1 MKKIVTKVKNKVKLD
16 KNLSVFLFV
25 LLIVGLISGS
35 IFASILNDSD
45 KFLVTEHLNSFL
57 TNIEQNKLDYLTT
70 FKNNLLEHLLNT
82 IIIWLLGISVIGLP
96 IIIVMYFSKSFILG
110 FTIGCII
117 NTFKFKGVLFALIY
131 TFPFEIINILV
142 LMLLVMYSMS
152 FSFKMIYS
160 VFKKKTIDFKIIINK
175 YLIIL
180 IISIISNIISCIYNS
195 YLLPIIMKSLI
206 TFIR

>member
-1 MKKIVTKVKNKVKLD
+1 MKKIITRVKNKVKLD

-35 IFASILNDSD
+35 VFASILNSSD
-45 KFLVTEHLNSFL
+45 KILVNEHLNSFL
-57 TNIEQNKLDYLTT
+57 TSIEQNKLDYFAT
-70 FKNNLLEHLLNT
+70 FKNNITQDLLNT
-82 IIIWLLGISVIGLP
+82 IIIWLLGISIIGLP
-96 IIIVMYFSKSFILG
+96 IIIIMYFCSSFILG
-110 FTIGCII
+110 FTVGCII
-117 NTFKFKGVLFALIY
+117 STFKFKGCLFALVY

-160 VFKKKTIDFKIIINK
+160 VFKKKTIDFKLMINK
-175 YLIIL
+175 YLIVLLISLVVNIL
-180 IISIISNIISCIYNS
+180 ACIYNS
-195 YLLPIIMKSLI
+195 YLLPNIMKSLI

>member
-1 MKKIVTKVKNKVKLD
+1 MKIIAKIKNKVNMD
-16 KNLSVFLFV
+16 KNLSIFLFV
-25 LLIVGLISGS
+25 LLIVGIISGS
-35 IFASILNDSD
+35 IFASILNSSD
-45 KFLVTEHLNSFL
+45 KILVNEHLNSFL
-57 TNIEQNKLDYLTT
+57 TSIEQNNLDYFST
-70 FKNNLLEHLLNT
+70 FKNNLGQELLNT

-96 IIIVMYFSKSFILG
+96 IIIIMYFSTNFILG

-117 NTFKFKGVLFALIY
+117 STFKFKGCLFALIY

-160 VFKKKTIDFKIIINK
+160 VIKKKTIDFKLMINK

-180 IISIISNIISCIYNS
+180 IISIITNIISVIYNS
-195 YLLPIIMKSLI
+195 YLFPIILKSLI